1 MASGNRRSG
10 KGRCPKPKKKPMKFE
25 KKKRR
30 GNPHSS
36 DREQKMKAFAS
47 LEEDLTDDDVG
58 VKECH
63 FCGVPEHLHT
73 ECLKCGN
80 MMCGDEDGS
89 ICWMCTAECIKCSG
103 SLYDH
108 DYCAC
113 GDDVSTQEDCMENYS
128 KCCPDCDDFIDSI
141 GHDYCDH
148 CGEGFCHSSDKE
160 RHFCYQMELHDEQMN
175 RFLGVTGCN

>member
-1 MASGNRRSG
+1 MPFGDGHVFFMASGNRRSG

-47 LEEDLTDDDVG
+47 LEEGLTDDDVG

-63 FCGVPEHLHT
+63 FCGIPEHLHT

-80 MMCGDEDGS
+80 MMCGDENGS
-89 ICWMCTAECIKCSG
+89 ICWMCTAECIKCGG
-103 SLYDH
+103 SLDNH

-113 GDDVSTQEDCMENYS
+113 GDDVSPQDDCMENYS
-128 KCCPDCDDFIDSI
+128 KCCPDCGDFIDSI

-148 CGEGFCHSSDKE
+148 CGEALLLLDGAS
-160 RHFCYQMELHDEQMN
+160 RRADESFFGGD
-175 RFLGVTGCN
+175 RL